1 MPDLEVRRARA
12 DEQGVVANLM
22 ELCLHDLSEFWD
34 EDIGPDGRFGY
45 ALDAYWQL
53 PTHVPFIFSFHG
65 QYAGFALVNDDV
77 CRPPNDRW
85 MAQFFFARRWRR
97 RGLASRA
104 ACAVFDA
111 LPGRWEVG
119 QIPLNLPAQA
129 FWRKVIGQYTSGA
142 YTEPE
147 GDQEAWDGPMQ
158 CFDNRSRPSAQP
170 PALRDGALD

>member
-97 RGLASRA
+97 RGLAGRA

-129 FWRKVIGQYTSGA
+129 FWRKVIGQYTSRA

-158 CFDNRSRPSAQP
+158 CFDNRPRPSAQP